1 MAQSVWFQSYPKNI
15 PHTITIED
23 KTMVDAFY
31 EAVQNRPDHVALV
44 QDEEQLTYAELCAQ
58 VHKFAN
64 ALTKKGLQKGDRV
77 AIMLENGIEYVIS
90 YYAVLVSGGVV
101 VQNNPKYTARE
112 LYYQIND
119 SEATMLIIADA
130 LLEAFPTVLI
140 DTTIELIWYAAST
153 KDSETSL
160 QTVLESNETEFESVF
175 LNPAEDIAVLQY
187 TGGTTGVSK
196 GVMLTHKNIYANVA
210 QTDAFLG
217 VYSEVGKERL
227 LNVLPLFHVYGMT
240 VSMNYMIYLQSTM
253 HIVSKFTSRETLAL
267 IENYQMT
274 MFPGTPT
281 IYVAVNHDKH
291 VKDYDMSSI
300 HTCISG
306 SAPLPVEVK
315 KQFEQLTGA
324 KVVDAYGLSEA
335 SPVTHSNPINGV
347 RKPGSMGLPLPNT
360 ACKIVSVADGVTEFP
375 INEPGE
381 LVIKGPQVMK
391 GYWKMTEE
399 TEHALKDGWLYTG
412 DIAYMDEDGYFF
424 IVSRKKEVII
434 SSGFNIYP
442 REVEEVVFNH
452 PGVREVVAIGIPH
465 AYRGETVKVFVVEKE
480 GYTIDEEELIDFC
493 HGKMAKYKLPTEVE
507 IRAELPKTAVGKILR
522 RKLVEEELKKV
533 GS

>member
-1 MAQSVWFQSYPKNI
+1 MEQSIWFQSYPETI
-15 PHTITIED
+15 PHTITIEN

-31 EAVQNRPDHVALV
+31 EAVRDKPEHLALV

-64 ALTKKGLQKGDRV
+64 ALTKKGLEKGDRV

-101 VQNNPKYTARE
+101 VQNNPKYTERE

-119 SEATMLIIADA
+119 SEAKMLIIADE
-130 LLEAFPTVLI
+130 LSKQFPTILE
-140 DTTIELIWYAAST
+140 DTSIELIWYASSS

-160 QTVLESNETEFESVF
+160 RTVLESNDTEFESAS
-175 LNPAEDIAVLQY
+175 LDPTKDIAVLQY

-196 GVMLTHKNIYANVA
+196 GVMLTHSNIYANVA

-253 HIVSKFTSRETLAL
+253 HIVSKFTSSETLAL
-267 IENYQMT
+267 IEKYQIT

-281 IYVAVNHDKH
+281 IYVAVNHDEQ
-291 VKDYDMSSI
+291 VQEYDISSI

-315 KQFEQLTGA
+315 SQFEQLTGA

-360 ACKIVSVADGVTEFP
+360 ACKTVSIADGVTELP
-375 INEPGE
+375 VNEPGE
-381 LVIKGPQVMK
+381 LIIKGPQVMK
-391 GYWKMTEE
+391 GYWNMEEE
-399 TEHALKDGWLYTG
+399 TAIALKDGWLYTG

-442 REVEEVVFNH
+442 REVEEVIFNH

-465 AYRGETVKVFVVEKE
+465 AYRGETVKVFIVEKE
-480 GYTIDEEELIDFC
+480 GYTIEENEIIDFC
-493 HGKMAKYKLPTEVE
+493 KGKIAKYKLPTEVE